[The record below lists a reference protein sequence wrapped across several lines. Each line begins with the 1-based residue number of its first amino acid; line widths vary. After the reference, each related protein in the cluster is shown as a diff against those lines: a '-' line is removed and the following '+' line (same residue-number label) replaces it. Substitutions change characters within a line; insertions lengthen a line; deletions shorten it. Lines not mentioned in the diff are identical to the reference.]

1 MSNFDRNA
9 APWSRGYTRT
19 GADVDQG
26 LRAFM
31 LGVYNHMTIG
41 LALTGLF
48 ALGAF
53 QLAVSS
59 VPTAYQIGSSI
70 YLTQFGAAIFTSP
83 LRWVIMFAP
92 LAFVLFFSFK
102 INSMAASTARNLFY
116 AYAAVMGLSLSS
128 ILLIYTG
135 ASVARAFFITSATF
149 GALSLYGYT
158 TKRSLSAMGSFMMM
172 GLFGLIIASLVNLF
186 VQSSA
191 FQFGLSILSV
201 LIFAGLTAYDTQDIK
216 EMYLESDGYETAT
229 KKSIN
234 GALRLYLDF
243 INIFMALVQL
253 TGDRRS

>member
-9 APWSRGYTRT
+9 APWSRGYART

-31 LGVYNHMTIG
+31 LGVYNHMSIG

-48 ALGAF
+48 ALGVNM
-53 QLAVSS
+53 LAVSAA
-59 VPTAYQIGSSI
+59 PTQYQIGHL
-70 YLTQFGAAIFTSP
+70 YLTSLGAAIYLSP
-83 LRWVIMFAP
+83 LRWVVLFAP

-102 INSMAASTARNLFY
+102 INSMAASSARNLFY
-116 AYAAVMGLSLSS
+116 AYAAVMGVSISS

-135 ASVARAFFITSATF
+135 ASVARAFFITAAAF

-158 TKRSLSAMGSFMMM
+158 TKRSLTALGSFLMM
-172 GLFGLIIASLVNLF
+172 GLFGVIIASLVNLF

-191 FQFGLSILSV
+191 FQFGLSILTV
-201 LIFAGLTAYDTQDIK
+201 LIFSGLTAYDTQAIK
-216 EMYLESDGYETAT
+216 SMYLESDGYEIAT

-234 GALRLYLDF
+234 GALMLYLDF
-243 INIFMALVQL
+243 INIFMSLVQL
-253 TGDRRS
+253 TGQRND